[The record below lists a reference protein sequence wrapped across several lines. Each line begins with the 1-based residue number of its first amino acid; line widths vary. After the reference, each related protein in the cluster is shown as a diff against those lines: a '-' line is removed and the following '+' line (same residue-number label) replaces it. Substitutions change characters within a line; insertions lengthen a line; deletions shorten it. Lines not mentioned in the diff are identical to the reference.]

1 MCDVLRAMLTPW
13 RSFAACGPRVGQH
26 LRSRSAPG
34 VRGPSPLQKRER
46 LDAARAALYVFFG
59 FDHADEAT
67 ALRTHS
73 VGGRKTFSPVQTQR
87 SHCGWVERY
96 LEVQSQAL
104 SAKVARVL
112 LEESNHDFA

>member
-1 MCDVLRAMLTPW
+1 M
-13 RSFAACGPRVGQH
+13 
-26 LRSRSAPG
+26 
-34 VRGPSPLQKRER
+34 QKRER

-96 LEVQSQAL
+96 LEARSQAL
-104 SAKVARVL
+104 SAKVARVPPRGI
-112 LEESNHDFA
+112 

>member
-1 MCDVLRAMLTPW
+1 
-13 RSFAACGPRVGQH
+13 
-26 LRSRSAPG
+26 
-34 VRGPSPLQKRER
+34 LQKRER

-104 SAKVARVL
+104 SVRV
-112 LEESNHDFA
+112 SAHCDHPDRSIVITRIGPS